1 MSNVFFFLFEHC
13 PNCKVA
19 NHGLTQFFFCLKEK
33 GRFYSTLHAAKPH
46 CTRAG
51 GGMESPACKVRR
63 EVEEVTR
70 GIFFLHFSHMFF
82 DQLQSF
88 LVSFFIHY
96 RNKRRKLTSSSK
108 EKTLKTSEDRSK
120 MQVHCLSSIKRS
132 HVRIWVIKFFG
143 T

>member
-1 MSNVFFFLFEHC
+1 MSNVFLFLFEHC

-96 RNKRRKLTSSSK
+96 RNKRRKLTSSSE